1 MSGEAFKG
9 QNFRCFLELG
19 RRNDVGTGHINRIPL
34 FVDNISISTGKM
46 VMNAPVPFSGA
57 IRGESLNLAFD
68 IGQASKAISLSGT
81 LMGMGIK
88 KQKDAD
94 SLRTVNLTSFEVA
107 QLIHSY
113 VDSSTFQDDQNMNK
127 LIILGPSRVGFN
139 FTYHAGAEN
148 ADVNALKSIPFSWKT
163 RGYDNSF
170 TMLDY
175 DAEAGTGQNDE
186 YFTPYTGA
194 EDVSVGVTGF
204 INSFNTTMDGAT
216 LPAIGFTMDFVEAY
230 VLSDNFLD

>member
-1 MSGEAFKG
+1 MAGENFNNFKV
-9 QNFRCFLELG
+9 FLELQ
-19 RRNDVGTGHINRIPL
+19 RRGDEGMNDGATNRIPL
-34 FVDNISISTGKM
+34 FVDNVGITTAKS
-46 VMNAPVPFSGA
+46 VMAIPVPFSGA
-57 IRGESLNLAFD
+57 IQGESLNLAFD
-68 IGQASKAISLSGT
+68 VGMAQKTINISGQLLGQTIV
-81 LMGMGIK
+81 K
-88 KQKDAD
+88 KRDGADAK
-94 SLRTVNLTSFEVA
+94 TVKMTAFEMA

-148 ADVNALKSIPFSWKT
+148 ADVDALKTIPFSWKT

-170 TMLDY
+170 TSLDY